1 MVRGIMAVAALLVD
15 GLAPT
20 ATSPRTVAL
29 TVSVAGSGTVKVTRG
44 NHFASFTCKR
54 SSCRQVFRVP
64 VGSRVEVSTTPATGW
79 KLATRAGPC
88 GGTASTCSLR
98 VRRPVQIGIT
108 FAAPETQASPV
119 PLGTTATIDGFWY
132 LNVSSSQLQ
141 GNSLVVQITATATH
155 MSLILSQLDFNLF
168 LRGSHS
174 GEYSLASGRCAPP
187 APDVL
192 SLGTFDPTSG
202 HLVAPEGQP
211 LTGNVCFD
219 VPPEDAPFVLFTE
232 PPARAGLNPTGVPP
246 NPPDTNGVWFALR

>member
-1 MVRGIMAVAALLVD
+1 LW
-15 GLAPT
+15 P
-20 ATSPRTVAL
+20 
-29 TVSVAGSGTVKVTRG
+29 
-44 NHFASFTCKR
+44 KR
-54 SSCRQVFRVP
+54 VVLDQ
-64 VGSRVEVSTTPATGW
+64 
-79 KLATRAGPC
+79 L
-88 GGTASTCSLR
+88 GG
-98 VRRPVQIGIT
+98 
-108 FAAPETQASPV
+108 ETNPV

-187 APDVL
+187 APDFL

-246 NPPDTNGVWFALR
+246 NPPDTNAVWFALR